1 MFLQNLCEIIAMDEI
16 LRVDFE
22 TKKLS
27 SFSSLFGN
35 YWDKKANKKSAKKIK
50 TDHESWAGYSR

>member
-22 TKKLS
+22 TKKIS

-35 YWDKKANKKSAKKIK
+35 Y
-50 TDHESWAGYSR
+50 

>member
-1 MFLQNLCEIIAMDEI
+1 MDEI

-22 TKKLS
+22 TRKVS

-35 YWDKKANKKSAKKIK
+35 YCDKKANKKSAKEIK
-50 TDHESWAGYSR
+50 TGHESWAGYSR